1 MKDSYDLVPGRRSA
15 RVGKVAACRDTERE
29 PITVHF
35 VERELIP
42 GRGWM
47 RRELYP
53 RLAPD
58 KPADAQLDEASEWE
72 PIPVE

>member
-1 MKDSYDLVPGRRSA
+1 
-15 RVGKVAACRDTERE
+15 
-29 PITVHF
+29 
-35 VERELIP
+35 
-42 GRGWM
+42 M

-72 PIPVE
+72 PIPVEEMSAAKREQDRLAKLQPLAPAKS